1 MGTGAGI
8 TITQIDGYRFEI
20 DFGEAFPN
28 LLVDEA
34 PPYGGGQ
41 GPFPEQILVAGVTN
55 CLCAS
60 LVFALGKYKQEA
72 TGLAAR
78 STFSVERNGDGRL
91 RITGIEVGIALG
103 AAAQT
108 LPRLDKVL
116 EQFERFCTVS
126 ESVKAG
132 IPVTVAVRDSDGRL
146 LK

>member
-1 MGTGAGI
+1 MGDSPGI
-8 TITQIDGYRFEI
+8 TIKQIEGYRFEI

-34 PPYGGGQ
+34 APYGSGE

-60 LVFALGKYKQEA
+60 LVFALGKYKQDA
-72 TGLAAR
+72 TGIAAR
-78 STFSVERNGDGRL
+78 SSFRVERNEAGRL

-103 AAAQT
+103 APAET
-108 LPRLDKVL
+108 LPRIDRVL

-132 IPVTVAVRDSDGRL
+132 IPVTVAVRDSEGTL
-146 LK
+146 LT